1 MADNEVKVKKERDPI
16 MVVCF
21 VVFLIA
27 SLSVV
32 GASVYND
39 VRGDN
44 TTIVVGDTVSVDY
57 VGSFYNFYD
66 GTNHVVFDTS
76 RWSVA
81 DNDNVPK
88 SNSFTLKAENQYKPL
103 SFKVGGTDVL
113 KMFGDSVVGH
123 KVGDTIHV
131 MIPSGQGYNGP
142 DTLTT
147 IQSSTS
153 YSVPLIE
160 TITASQFASLYGFT
174 LTGTVNLE
182 KSAYGWPALAS
193 VNTSNST
200 VTMTYSPTAGQEYA
214 VVDDDFGKLTY
225 KVTSVSS
232 TISFTQQV
240 SNFTV
245 VSQSGNVKNIQMI
258 EVDLGTE
265 KYFIT
270 SVTDTNNDGVSESF
284 TYKTVGETVN
294 EDLYFV
300 IEIKSIN

>member
-1 MADNEVKVKKERDPI
+1 MADDEVKVKKERDPI

-39 VRGDN
+39 VRGDS
-44 TTIVVGDTVSVDY
+44 TTAVVGDNVSVDY
-57 VGSFYNFYD
+57 VGSFNDFYE
-66 GTNHVVFDTS
+66 GTNYVVFDTS

-81 DNDNVPK
+81 NNDNVPK
-88 SNSFTLKAENQYKPL
+88 GSSFTLKAENQYKPL

-113 KMFGDSVVGH
+113 KVFGDAVIGH
-123 KVGDTIHV
+123 KVGDTIRV
-131 MIPSGQGYNGP
+131 VVPAGQGYNGP

-147 IQSSTS
+147 IQSSTT
-153 YSVPLIE
+153 YTVPLTE
-160 TITASQFASLYGFT
+160 KITASQFADLYGFT

-182 KSAYGWPALAS
+182 KSVYGWPAFAAL
-193 VNTSNST
+193 NTSDST
-200 VTMTYSPTAGQEYA
+200 VTITYNPVAGQEYA
-214 VVDDDFGKLTY
+214 VVDNDFGKLTY
-225 KVTSVSS
+225 KVTTVAS

-245 VSQSGNVKNIQMI
+245 VSQSGSVKNIQMI

-265 KYFIT
+265 KYLIT
-270 SVTDTNNDGVSESF
+270 SVTDTNNDGISDSF

-294 EDLYFV
+294 EDLYFI

>member
-1 MADNEVKVKKERDPI
+1 MTDDEVKVKKERDPI

-27 SLSVV
+27 SLSVI

-39 VRGDN
+39 VRGDS
-44 TTIVVGDTVSVDY
+44 TTVVVGDTVSVDY
-57 VGSFYNFYD
+57 VGSFYNFYEE
-66 GTNHVVFDTS
+66 TNYVVFDTS

-81 DNDNVPK
+81 NNDSVPK

-113 KMFGDSVVGH
+113 KMFGDAVIGH
-123 KVGDTIHV
+123 KVGDKVRV

-147 IQSSTS
+147 IQSSTT
-153 YSVPLIE
+153 YTVPLTE
-160 TITASQFASLYGFT
+160 KITASQFADLYGFT
-174 LTGTVNLE
+174 LTGTVSLE
-182 KSAYGWPALAS
+182 KSAYGWPAFAAF
-193 VNTSNST
+193 NTSDST
-200 VTMTYSPTAGQEYA
+200 VTMTYSPVAGQDYV
-214 VVDDDFGKLTY
+214 VVDDDFGKLKY
-225 KVTSVSS
+225 RVTTVSS
-232 TISFTQQV
+232 TISFTQYV
-240 SNFTV
+240 SDFTV

-270 SVTDTNNDGVSESF
+270 SVTDTNNDGISESF

-294 EDLYFV
+294 QDLYFV

>member
-57 VGSFYNFYD
+57 VGSFYDFYE
-66 GTNHVVFDTS
+66 GTNYVVFDTS

-81 DNDNVPK
+81 NNDSVSK
-88 SNSFTLKAENQYKPL
+88 SNSFTLKSENQYKPL

-123 KVGDTIHV
+123 KVGDTVRV

-153 YSVPLIE
+153 YSIPLTE
-160 TITASQFASLYGFT
+160 TITASQFADLYGFT
-174 LTGTVNLE
+174 LTGNVNLE
-182 KSAYGWPALAS
+182 KSVYGWPASAAF
-193 VNTSNST
+193 NTSNST
-200 VTMTYSPTAGQEYA
+200 VTMTYSPVANQEYV
-214 VVDDDFGKLTY
+214 VVDSDFGKLTY
-225 KVTSVSS
+225 KVTSVSPM
-232 TISFTQQV
+232 ISFTQQV
-240 SNFTV
+240 SNYTV
-245 VSQSGNVKNIQMI
+245 VSQSGNVKDIQMI

-294 EDLYFV
+294 KDLYFI